1 VLAELRKPG
10 EAFSGETV
18 TGTVSGKES
27 VCRFL
32 DRRLRGWGLVL
43 ASPNNNAVE
52 NISLELPSSRSLG
65 DDGAEFSFLRPIAN
79 RYHSLRFEQREGARR
94 AGSRDQ
100 SDARSGVGDA
110 RIALKRE
117 VTSPELNG
125 ARSALFGAALAL
137 QEAWVREVPLLERE
151 LMALSRL
158 MLTPESCAP
167 SIAEPL
173 WELLFMIIPAISTT
187 LASVER
193 MFSPLS
199 AGSLG
204 FVVID
209 EAGQASPQSVVGLLM
224 RAKKGLLIGDQRQ
237 LQPVVTIPEPLVAH
251 FGDAV
256 PNALVSRVSP
266 LSSSALSLADR
277 SARYGT
283 MLADG
288 FPPPLWLGIPL
299 CVHRRC
305 ASPMFDLSNEIAYNG
320 FMIQAQPREESHPI
334 LGPSGWFQVAGPA
347 TKKQW
352 VPAQGLVVAEL
363 LTLVFGGNPWARYDE
378 DTEGASAR
386 DLLIISPF
394 RAVAHELIG
403 LVSRVG
409 KQLGLS
415 QSELKMLRS
424 RVGTI
429 HTMQG
434 KEAAMVVL
442 VLGCDATTAGAA
454 SWAGESPQLLNVA
467 ITRAR
472 NLVYVIGDQD
482 VWHNKGFFRIYRNV
496 CRCGFC
502 DR

>member
-1 VLAELRKPG
+1 MLAELRKPG

-27 VCRFL
+27 VCRVL
-32 DRRLRGWGLVL
+32 NRRLRGWGLVL

-100 SDARSGVGDA
+100 SDARSGVGDVRAPFWGLPTVPLGKRGNRTIFRWSAFLTPADEDATARDA

-224 RAKKGLLIGDQRQ
+224 RAKKG
-237 LQPVVTIPEPLVAH
+237 
-251 FGDAV
+251 F
-256 PNALVSRVSP
+256 
-266 LSSSALSLADR
+266 
-277 SARYGT
+277 
-283 MLADG
+283 
-288 FPPPLWLGIPL
+288 
-299 CVHRRC
+299 
-305 ASPMFDLSNEIAYNG
+305 
-320 FMIQAQPREESHPI
+320 
-334 LGPSGWFQVAGPA
+334 
-347 TKKQW
+347 
-352 VPAQGLVVAEL
+352 
-363 LTLVFGGNPWARYDE
+363 
-378 DTEGASAR
+378 
-386 DLLIISPF
+386 
-394 RAVAHELIG
+394 
-403 LVSRVG
+403 
-409 KQLGLS
+409 
-415 QSELKMLRS
+415 
-424 RVGTI
+424 
-429 HTMQG
+429 
-434 KEAAMVVL
+434 
-442 VLGCDATTAGAA
+442 
-454 SWAGESPQLLNVA
+454 
-467 ITRAR
+467 
-472 NLVYVIGDQD
+472 
-482 VWHNKGFFRIYRNV
+482 
-496 CRCGFC
+496 
-502 DR
+502 